1 VCVICWTY
9 YVLRHWVF
17 FLSFFEIFSR
27 LLRQYTTI
35 KREQQSTTKTNNN
48 NNTHTTIKRMGI
60 FLYFGT
66 CGVLRMWWLLYCFL
80 YDFQLL
86 LRQYTTTKNNHQ
98 HRMQQSNRYNN
109 QRHKHLACDN
119 QQFHTTT
126 TAMSNVTMVWCCVV
140 WWPAWSGLR
149 STRHE
154 TKSNMQTKL
163 E

>member
-1 VCVICWTY
+1 MSYCFTGLITSLFYFYRCRRCLVCVICWTY

-86 LRQYTTTKNNHQ
+86 LRQYTTIDNKKQ
-98 HRMQQSNRYNN
+98 QQSSTSHATIK
-109 QRHKHLACDN
+109 QV
-119 QQFHTTT
+119 QQSKT
-126 TAMSNVTMVWCCVV
+126 
-140 WWPAWSGLR
+140 
-149 STRHE
+149 
-154 TKSNMQTKL
+154 
-163 E
+163 